1 MDKLG
6 HCSTWNTLTGAIQVL
21 YNEVYQERVMGMAQ
35 ANWKL
40 EQMIRFMTGMQR
52 SMSERIDLDQG
63 SVSDWTQTR
72 LDLITE
78 LIEEAKQIRDEEY

>member
-1 MDKLG
+1 
-6 HCSTWNTLTGAIQVL
+6 
-21 YNEVYQERVMGMAQ
+21 MAQ
-35 ANWKL
+35 TNCKL

-52 SMSERIDLDQG
+52 SMSERVDLDQG
-63 SVSDWTQTR
+63 SVRDWTQTR

>member
-1 MDKLG
+1 
-6 HCSTWNTLTGAIQVL
+6 
-21 YNEVYQERVMGMAQ
+21 MAQ

-52 SMSERIDLDQG
+52 SMSERVDLDQG
-63 SVSDWTQTR
+63 SVRDWTQTR